1 MIPRYALLPLA
12 GVLLAGCFPE
22 SENQSNTEDNSNT
35 DQTTTQLNEQ
45 ILDISRL
52 GVIATASS
60 DYQTSDIAV
69 FGTDAEYNLTVI
81 EGGFAT
87 TELTDIG
94 ISTFGNEL
102 YREGRYQ
109 SDNLTKYSLSSDLT
123 PDLDWQYSVLDE
135 GDSSANPYSLTF
147 KSSGQAYMTRYDSA
161 DLWIIDPSVSSS
173 GLADFRLGEIDLSA
187 YATGSGGVPRMNNAL
202 LVDDKLYVLMERLD
216 SDYNAFEQSYL
227 AVINTD
233 TYTEIDTEID
243 TTPGDTDDL
252 NGIELPVRNASNLSY
267 HDGTIYISGRG
278 HTSYGAS
285 DAAKYSGGIAT
296 VSTTDY
302 TTALLIDDGD
312 GTAHQYGQFQRV
324 EVVNA
329 DHGYFVGREGW
340 GNDTLYHFSPSNPDS
355 ITAVS
360 GLSGINISAIEAIA
374 LSDPEARYTSLLY
387 VGVQAGSAD
396 ETGRI
401 KVVNV
406 LDQTILASFN
416 LSFNP
421 TDIEFMD
428 R

>member
-312 GTAHQYGQFQRV
+312 GTAHHYGQFQRV